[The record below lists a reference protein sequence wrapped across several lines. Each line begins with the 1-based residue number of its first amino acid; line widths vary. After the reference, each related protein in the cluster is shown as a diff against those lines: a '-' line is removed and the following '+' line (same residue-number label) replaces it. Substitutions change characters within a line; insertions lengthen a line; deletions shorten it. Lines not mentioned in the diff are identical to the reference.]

1 MQWFGIALG
10 LLTLVYAALYCVFI
24 YTTLV
29 RVPVWDLL
37 DWVVFYLQ
45 SGRTGDWWSY
55 LWQPHNEHRIPLSR
69 LLLAVDIEF
78 FRGSGIPFL
87 IFGMLSQL
95 AIVGLLVREIQLS
108 GLSTELRL
116 AAIATVIFAFAASHL
131 AVLVSMT
138 VLGAFLQTTL
148 FVVLAVAL
156 LDGENESRCPTLRR
170 SLAIACAILAPFSV
184 SGGLLVW
191 PVMLWIAWRGHLG
204 LKWFVL
210 IAIVGVA
217 EWIFYL
223 AGISVIAHKSIGTFE
238 ILKMLDYAV
247 RLLGLPWS
255 HAHSLVWFGRLA
267 GLTWL
272 ALGSWLL
279 FTLSLRTPIPGRLQR
294 IGAALI
300 LFTFLIA
307 AAVSF
312 ARLGVAS
319 DREMPIRYG
328 IFVAAGQIGI
338 LFAASSHLK
347 LLGRHL
353 VRPAVKSFVIM
364 LAVILIAQQIAA
376 GFAATVVAQKYV
388 SLWELF
394 RSGRWT
400 PEMAAY
406 VYPSQARAE
415 LALQLMRKENLYS
428 ANVLKPHARKSE

>member
-1 MQWFGIALG
+1 MRWFGIALG
-10 LLTLVYAALYCVFI
+10 LLTIVYAALYCVFV
-24 YTTLV
+24 YTALV

-45 SGRTGDWWSY
+45 SGRSGDWWHY

-87 IFGMLSQL
+87 LFAAFSQL
-95 AIVGLLVREIQLS
+95 AIVGLLVREIRRG
-108 GLSTELRL
+108 GLSAELRL
-116 AAIATVIFAFAASHL
+116 IAIAAVIFAFAASHL
-131 AVLVSMT
+131 AVLVGMT
-138 VLGAFLQTTL
+138 VLGVFLQTTL

-156 LDGENESRCPTLRR
+156 LDGENESRRPTLRR
-170 SLAIACAILAPFSV
+170 SLAIACAALAPFGV
-184 SGGLLVW
+184 AGGLLVW
-191 PVMLWIAWRGHLG
+191 PVLLWSAWRGNLG
-204 LKWFVL
+204 LKWFVP
-210 IAIVGVA
+210 IALVGLA
-217 EWIFYL
+217 EWIVYL
-223 AGISVIAHKSIGTFE
+223 PGVAVISQQPIGASE
-238 ILKMLDYAV
+238 ILNMLDYAV

-279 FTLSLRTPIPGRLQR
+279 VAVSLHTPVPGRLQR

-300 LFTFLIA
+300 LFMLLIA
-307 AAVSF
+307 AAAGI

-319 DREMPIRYG
+319 DREMPIRYS

-338 LFAASSHLK
+338 LFAASSHLQS
-347 LLGRHL
+347 LARHFAK
-353 VRPAVKSFVIM
+353 PAVKSLVIL

-376 GFAATVVAQKYV
+376 GFAATAVARKYV

-394 RSGRWT
+394 RTGRWT

-415 LALQLMRKENLYS
+415 FALQLIRKENLYS
-428 ANVLKPHARKSE
+428 AHVLEPPARKSE